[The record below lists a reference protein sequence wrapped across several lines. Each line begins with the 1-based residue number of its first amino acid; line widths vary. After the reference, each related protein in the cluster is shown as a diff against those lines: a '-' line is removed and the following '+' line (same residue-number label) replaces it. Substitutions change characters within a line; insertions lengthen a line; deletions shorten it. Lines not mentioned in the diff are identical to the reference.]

1 MKKSVKTLIWGLLA
15 IVLTMALGM
24 IDTKVIAETGT
35 EVGFATFNQVV
46 WEFFGVNAIWDTVAD
61 VLMWTL
67 VVLAAVAGAW
77 SLMRWAKDDKDSA
90 KIGRG
95 IVGFAGASALMVG
108 VHWFFD
114 NIWIIN
120 YRPVLVD
127 GLKEASFPSAHS
139 LVAVVLG
146 ISVAMLFCQLVKNRT
161 VKIIINTVLPTMM
174 VCILVARVMSGMH
187 WTTDVAG
194 SLCYGMVI
202 VSAYQWWME
211 ARHE

>member
-114 NIWIIN
+114 NIWVIN

-127 GLKEASFPSAHS
+127 GMKEVSFPSAHS

-146 ISVAMLFCQLVKNRT
+146 ISVAMLLCQLVKNRT
-161 VKIIINTVLPTMM
+161 VKIIIDTVLPTMM
-174 VCILVARVMSGMH
+174 VCILVGRLMSGMH
-187 WTTDVAG
+187 WATDVLGA
-194 SLCYGMVI
+194 LCYGMVI

>member
-15 IVLTMALGM
+15 VVLTMALGM

-46 WEFFGVNAIWDTVAD
+46 WEFFGMNAIWDNVAD

-95 IVGFAGASALMVG
+95 VVGFAGASALMVG

-127 GLKEASFPSAHS
+127 GLKEVSFPSAHS

-146 ISVAMLFCQLVKNRT
+146 IAVAMLLCQLVKNRT
-161 VKIIINTVLPTMM
+161 AK
-174 VCILVARVMSGMH
+174 A
-187 WTTDVAG
+187 
-194 SLCYGMVI
+194 
-202 VSAYQWWME
+202 
-211 ARHE
+211 